1 MMSYDKGQ
9 EKTPFHISLTEKI
22 HDSCRSNTLT
32 QIKNRLG
39 SSTLFL
45 NNVYEHI

>member
-1 MMSYDKGQ
+1 MTFYRNGQ

-22 HDSCRSNTLT
+22 RDSCRSTTLT

-39 SSTLFL
+39 LSTLFL

>member
-1 MMSYDKGQ
+1 MMLYRNDQK
-9 EKTPFHISLTEKI
+9 KTPFHISLTEKI